1 MIELNSVRQ
10 STHQQRFG
18 DTGNTFQQHVATR
31 EKRNEQSVR
40 GVALTD
46 DRVGRGAADSAEAG
60 TQFVVDVRQLVVL
73 GQAVNK
79 RRRGLRAGL
88 LSARLGVRL
97 GGSRCRGGACGGRH
111 RTGRLCAGLVRAGL
125 VLRHVRDGSAGVVL
139 VCHSRLSSSLMA

>member
-46 DRVGRGAADSAEAG
+46 DRVGSGGADGAEACP
-60 TQFVVDVRQLVVL
+60 QFVVDVRQLVIL

-79 RRRGLRAGL
+79 R
-88 LSARLGVRL
+88 
-97 GGSRCRGGACGGRH
+97 
-111 RTGRLCAGLVRAGL
+111 
-125 VLRHVRDGSAGVVL
+125 
-139 VCHSRLSSSLMA
+139 